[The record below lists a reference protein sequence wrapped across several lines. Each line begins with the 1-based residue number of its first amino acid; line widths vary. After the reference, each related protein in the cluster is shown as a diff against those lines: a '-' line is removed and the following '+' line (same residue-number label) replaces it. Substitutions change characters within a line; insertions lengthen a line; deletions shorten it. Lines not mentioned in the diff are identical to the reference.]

1 MAEEGFLGFASR
13 IASTFMGGA
22 PDGPRYAWAAIAP
35 WLNELSRSATAQWLP
50 RLVHGIRCEVM
61 QRDPATQQTIACQ
74 GSAIAGCEVCHKPC
88 CLDHSF
94 VQKQGAAVCYVC
106 VGAAA
111 AERAADATRIPGGN
125 GRPPDPARQAR
136 AEAGRAPPPAT
147 PPPHPIDPRFAQAR
161 KVLGIKKTAT
171 WNEIEAR
178 YKELL
183 RKFHPD
189 RHPADKAEA
198 EHKFKEVRAAFD
210 FLKQAQT
217 EAP

>member
-22 PDGPRYAWAAIAP
+22 PDGPRYAWSAVAP
-35 WLNELSRSATAQWLP
+35 WFTELSKSAAAQWLP
-50 RLVHGIRCEVM
+50 RLVHGIRCEVL

-94 VQKQGAAVCYVC
+94 VQKQGFAVCYVC
-106 VGAAA
+106 VFSAS
-111 AERAADATRIPGGN
+111 AERSPKMPGGN
-125 GRPPDPARQAR
+125 GRPPDPAGKARQQ
-136 AEAGRAPPPAT
+136 AGGQAPPAT
-147 PPPHPIDPRFAQAR
+147 PPPHPVDPRFAAAR
-161 KVLGIKKTAT
+161 KVLGIKKTAH
-171 WNEIEAR
+171 WVEIEAR

-183 RKFHPD
+183 RKYHPD
-189 RHPADKAEA
+189 RNPADKAEA
-198 EHKFKEVRAAFD
+198 ERKFKEVRAAFD
-210 FLKQAQT
+210 FLKAAQT